1 MGSAAAIEWKLAAFD
16 DLSVRELHDLL
27 LLRSQVFMLE
37 QNCLFLDIDGFDPQ
51 AVHLLGQSDGQLL
64 AYARCFAAGIK
75 FPEASVGRVVT
86 CMDVRGS
93 GLGHVLMAQ
102 VLASVRALWGEQAI
116 RIGAQARLEKFYQQH
131 GFVSVGK
138 PYIEDGI
145 DHLEMLWRPP
155 TLEFSN
161 DH

>member
-1 MGSAAAIEWKLAAFD
+1 MACAAAIEWKLSAFN
-16 DLSVRELHDLL
+16 DLSARELHDVL

-37 QNCLFLDIDGFDPQ
+37 QNCVFLDIDGFDP
-51 AVHLLGQSDGQLL
+51 AAMHLLGQRDGQLL
-64 AYARCFAAGIK
+64 AYARCFCAGIK
-75 FPEASVGRVVT
+75 FPEVSIGRVVT
-86 CMDVRGS
+86 RMDVRGT
-93 GLGHVLMAQ
+93 GLGHALMAQ
-102 VLASVRALWGEQAI
+102 ALASVRALWGEQAI

-131 GFVSVGK
+131 GFVTVGK

-145 DHLEMLWRPP
+145 DHLEMVWHPP